1 MNRDEQICNCMG
13 VSRGEIMDA
22 IKAGGLKTVEEVGEA
37 TAAGTGCGGC
47 QPLIQEI
54 LDEMNK

>member
-1 MNRDEQICNCMG
+1 MDANETVCHCMS
-13 VSRGEIMDA
+13 VTRGEIMEA

-47 QPLIQEI
+47 QSVIQEI
-54 LDEMNK
+54 LEELS